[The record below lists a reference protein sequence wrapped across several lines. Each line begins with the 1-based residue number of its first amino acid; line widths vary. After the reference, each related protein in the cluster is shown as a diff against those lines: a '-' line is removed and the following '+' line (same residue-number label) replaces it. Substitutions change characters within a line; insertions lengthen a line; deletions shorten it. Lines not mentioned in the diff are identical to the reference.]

1 MYSNKHAD
9 EVKVFWDGKD
19 KDGNQLG
26 FNDYGFKEA
35 IRRAYKDYM
44 PRTMQRNNI
53 DIGGKNITEVMLDYV
68 CDETKFQ
75 NDNKSFLNKIED
87 WFNNKT
93 NIEQKAYDKWHKEC
107 CDKIL
112 QCFEK
117 YYDNGVTYGKAQKIV
132 NMTMKGI
139 YCLDGAENY
148 EDWFK
153 HCHMALD
160 SIILE
165 WFKRDVVSFYNKKN
179 KSDKINTNMLDKW
192 SNFDFS
198 KYMRKNNKGEDKDYY
213 GYEFYVEKIREYFLN
228 RNNEILHTFS
238 ISDLTPF
245 QAEFYIWRDMQIHT
259 LTEVLFSQ
267 EFGKEERIDKV
278 NAELVNN
285 DTGEV
290 DTFDNA
296 KKAFKNFS
304 LEKKLA
310 IVEDAITLIAEGIN
324 N

>member
-9 EVKVFWDGKD
+9 VVKVFWDGKD

-26 FNDYGFKEA
+26 FNDDGFKEA
-35 IRRAYKDYM
+35 IRRSYKDYM

-53 DIGGKNITEVMLDYV
+53 DIGEKNITEVMLDYV
-68 CDETKFQ
+68 CAEKNFPD
-75 NDNKSFLNKIED
+75 DNKSFLDKIKD
-87 WFNNKT
+87 WFNET
-93 NIEQKAYDKWHKEC
+93 NIDQDTYDKWHKEC

-112 QCFEK
+112 RCFK
-117 YYDNGVTYGKAQKIV
+117 VYYDKGVTYGKAQKIV

-165 WFKRDVVSFYNKKN
+165 WFKRDVKRIG
-179 KSDKINTNMLDKW
+179 DEKW
-192 SNFDFS
+192 SNLDKNKYEEYLEEIRNHFGVSKKILNTFDI
-198 KYMRKNNKGEDKDYY
+198 NG
-213 GYEFYVEKIREYFLN
+213 
-228 RNNEILHTFS
+228 
-238 ISDLTPF
+238 LTPF

-259 LTEVLFSQ
+259 LTELLFSQ

-278 NAELVNN
+278 NKKISKNFDYVNEN
-285 DTGEV
+285 D
-290 DTFDNA
+290 F
-296 KKAFKNFS
+296 KKAKGEFKKFS